1 MPQTSLVH
9 ELQTLAQSKATDLGE
24 LLRRAKVVAVKLGLR
39 DTSEW
44 IEHELNGYPAT
55 HKVPA
60 YRRIA
65 TELMTA
71 NRIHGAYPVMFEGE
85 GPIAELAAHF
95 SSAPMHQSLG
105 ELADLV
111 SRNKSGSLELG
122 VTPREMSV
130 LVQCIS
136 DLDLVRVYRRT
147 SPSALAGILDAV
159 QNKILDWALELEARG
174 VLGEGMTF
182 SAQERQAAASVTI
195 HNYGSLVQGDHASIA
210 TANNSPG
217 ANVTAATGGADVHQ
231 RLRLAIRQGGEREA
245 SFGEALQRLAEA
257 ISQSTGLPAERKTE
271 ATEQLTYIAEQAAL
285 PEEKR
290 QPKPVLKAVIE
301 GLRDTLGV
309 SADVLQVWS
318 TFGPSIVTA
327 LGIAFGS

>member
-1 MPQTSLVH
+1 MP
-9 ELQTLAQSKATDLGE
+9 
-24 LLRRAKVVAVKLGLR
+24 
-39 DTSEW
+39 
-44 IEHELNGYPAT
+44 
-55 HKVPA
+55 
-60 YRRIA
+60 
-65 TELMTA
+65 
-71 NRIHGAYPVMFEGE
+71 
-85 GPIAELAAHF
+85 
-95 SSAPMHQSLG
+95 QSLG
-105 ELADLV
+105 EITDLF
-111 SRNKSGSLELG
+111 SRSKSGGSLELG
-122 VTPREMSV
+122 LTPSEMSV
-130 LVQCIS
+130 LMGCIS
-136 DLDLVRVYRRT
+136 DIDLVRLYRCT

-159 QNKILDWALELEARG
+159 RNKILDWALELESHG

-217 ANVTAATGGADVHQ
+217 ANLTAATGGADVRQ
-231 RLRLAIRQGGEREA
+231 RLRMAIHQGGEREA
-245 SFGEALQRLAEA
+245 GLGEALQRLADA
-257 ISQSTGLPAERKTE
+257 ISQSTGLPAERKSE

-290 QPKPVLKAVIE
+290 QPKPVLKAVVG
-301 GLRDTLGV
+301 GLRETLGV